1 MSLEQAI
8 LDRLEKRNEENA
20 RLQNIIN
27 DLERS
32 ADASSKQERETYDA
46 LVAYIQKM
54 RAQIESDRLEREQMQ
69 HQITELRSERDRI
82 LEISKS
88 SVPKS
93 ALKQAVLDAAG
104 LSSEVARLRAEVPL
118 EPTREAL
125 KNAVAKLQEV
135 TTDRDRLQNELAA
148 IYAEANKSGYC
159 NGDPVAQIKKGK
171 QDHDAVESMER
182 QLEAYSSL
190 SNARAQEIRKLMDG
204 HAENMAELSVRYE
217 EIAELHAWATGL
229 IESGGFVDNYPI
241 RTSHYRD
248 IVARINSR
256 PKRASLRDE
265 LEKLRANLQE
275 VKTRADSLATCRDR
289 WMKIAADCG
298 RMDGEDAGEFMAR
311 LAQQSAQGVALAV
324 KVEELRVVN
333 IKQEQELEELRSA
346 KSIAKNGIDESYQ
359 VKVLNQLGQTIAY
372 KDRQLMVMVSMYKRI
387 KACRDIEDRIAQM
400 MSITS
405 AIDDADNA
413 LSQLTA

>member
-88 SVPKS
+88 LVPKS

-104 LSSEVARLRAEVPL
+104 LSSEVAKLRAEVPL
-118 EPTREAL
+118 ESTREAL

-135 TTDRDRLQNELAA
+135 TTEKDRMRLQ
-148 IYAEANKSGYC
+148 
-159 NGDPVAQIKKGK
+159 
-171 QDHDAVESMER
+171 
-182 QLEAYSSL
+182 LE
-190 SNARAQEIRKLMDG
+190 NARADLKQVLIERDSLGLMAADRALEIRKLMDG
-204 HAENMAELSVRYE
+204 YAEDMKAQAELLSKYE
-217 EIAELHAWATGL
+217 SLLTKITDLGSYAMTLGRNEGEPLEMFMERLALRIAAIESQTRPLHDEIARLNAKVG
-229 IESGGFVDNYPI
+229 P
-241 RTSHYRD
+241 
-248 IVARINSR
+248 
-256 PKRASLRDE
+256 
-265 LEKLRANLQE
+265 LEKLYE
-275 VKTRADSLATCRDR
+275 VVKKHVDNGAIIDNRAD
-289 WMKIAADCG
+289 IY
-298 RMDGEDAGEFMAR
+298 DA
-311 LAQQSAQGVALAV
+311 VA
-324 KVEELRVVN
+324 ET
-333 IKQEQELEELRSA
+333 A
-346 KSIAKNGIDESYQ
+346 K
-359 VKVLNQLGQTIAY
+359 
-372 KDRQLMVMVSMYKRI
+372 
-387 KACRDIEDRIAQM
+387 
-400 MSITS
+400 
-405 AIDDADNA
+405 A

>member
-88 SVPKS
+88 LVPKS

-104 LSSEVARLRAEVPL
+104 LSSEVAKLRAEVPL
-118 EPTREAL
+118 ESTREAL

-135 TTDRDRLQNELAA
+135 TTDRDTA
-148 IYAEANKSGYC
+148 IESQTR
-159 NGDPVAQIKKGK
+159 PL
-171 QDHDAVESMER
+171 HD
-182 QLEAYSSL
+182 
-190 SNARAQEIRKLMDG
+190 
-204 HAENMAELSVRYE
+204 
-217 EIAELHAWATGL
+217 EIARLNAKVG
-229 IESGGFVDNYPI
+229 P
-241 RTSHYRD
+241 
-248 IVARINSR
+248 
-256 PKRASLRDE
+256 
-265 LEKLRANLQE
+265 LEKLYE
-275 VKTRADSLATCRDR
+275 VVKKHVDNVAIIDNRAD
-289 WMKIAADCG
+289 IY
-298 RMDGEDAGEFMAR
+298 DA
-311 LAQQSAQGVALAV
+311 VA
-324 KVEELRVVN
+324 ET
-333 IKQEQELEELRSA
+333 A
-346 KSIAKNGIDESYQ
+346 K
-359 VKVLNQLGQTIAY
+359 
-372 KDRQLMVMVSMYKRI
+372 
-387 KACRDIEDRIAQM
+387 
-400 MSITS
+400 
-405 AIDDADNA
+405 A

>member
-69 HQITELRSERDRI
+69 HQIAELKTERDRI
-82 LEISKS
+82 LEISKNL
-88 SVPKS
+88 VPKS
-93 ALKQAVLDAAG
+93 ALKQAMLEAAELHGALNDAQG
-104 LSSEVARLRAEVPL
+104 EIQNLRAEVPL
-118 EPTREAL
+118 ESTREAL
-125 KNAVAKLQEV
+125 KNTVAKLQE
-135 TTDRDRLQNELAA
+135 
-148 IYAEANKSGYC
+148 
-159 NGDPVAQIKKGK
+159 
-171 QDHDAVESMER
+171 
-182 QLEAYSSL
+182 
-190 SNARAQEIRKLMDG
+190 
-204 HAENMAELSVRYE
+204 
-217 EIAELHAWATGL
+217 AT
-229 IESGGFVDNYPI
+229 
-241 RTSHYRD
+241 
-248 IVARINSR
+248 
-256 PKRASLRDE
+256 
-265 LEKLRANLQE
+265 
-275 VKTRADSLATCRDR
+275 TRADSLATCRDR